1 MYTSK
6 EQPHGEEERRP
17 EGRTYEVP
25 KHIRLLSAAPGKT
38 KKSDRKRR
46 EGSAPTWTA
55 LDRTTKRRWDPYNV
69 SSISLLLLLHIYYV
83 KQRGEEQERGWKIE
97 MGI

>member
-46 EGSAPTWTA
+46 EGSAPT
-55 LDRTTKRRWDPYNV
+55 
-69 SSISLLLLLHIYYV
+69 
-83 KQRGEEQERGWKIE
+83 
-97 MGI
+97 